1 MEKKEYSINCGLGS
15 IVLTVMFFIAKIL
28 GYINWSWVWVFA
40 PIWIP
45 FAMFAIMFVV
55 AIIWAKFF

>member
-1 MEKKEYSINCGLGS
+1 MEKKEYTINCGLGS

-45 FAMFAIMFVV
+45 FAMLAIVLIAV
-55 AIIWAKFF
+55 TIWAKFF

>member
-1 MEKKEYSINCGLGS
+1 MEKKEYTISCGLWNV
-15 IVLTVMFFIAKIL
+15 VLTVMFFIAKIL

-45 FAMFAIMFVV
+45 FAMLAIVLIAV
-55 AIIWAKFF
+55 TIWAKFF